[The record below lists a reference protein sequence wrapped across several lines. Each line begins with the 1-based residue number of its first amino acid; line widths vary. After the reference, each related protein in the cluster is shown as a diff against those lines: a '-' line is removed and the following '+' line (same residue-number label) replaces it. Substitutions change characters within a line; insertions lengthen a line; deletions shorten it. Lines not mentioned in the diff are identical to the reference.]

1 MNSLK
6 HAKLIDWL
14 RERLQQELPG
24 LSAQERMMGRVL
36 PMPDRI
42 PENARQGA
50 VLALLYP
57 AEDVLSLLLIRRTA
71 DGGAHS
77 GQIGFPGG
85 KAEEADADLIA
96 TALRE
101 AQEEVGLL
109 SCDVDIIGALSSLYI
124 PVSNYNVHPFVGYT
138 QRKPDYILS
147 AAEVDEV
154 IEVPVAELFHPERI
168 TKVVVTSPADK
179 SFIRKVPAYKLLD
192 ETVIWG
198 ATAMMISELQMLL
211 EEYEEEL

>member
-1 MNSLK
+1 MEQLVHWLK
-6 HAKLIDWL
+6 
-14 RERLQQELPG
+14 ERLKQPLPG
-24 LSAQERMMGRVL
+24 KEAQERMTGRVL
-36 PMPDRI
+36 PMPDEI

-57 AEDVLSLLLIRRTA
+57 VNGVLSLLLIRRTA

-85 KAEEADADLIA
+85 KAEQTDADLLA

-109 SCDVDIIGALSSLYI
+109 SCDVDIIGGLSSLYI
-124 PVSNYNVHPFVGYT
+124 PVSNFNVHPFVGYT
-138 QRKPDYILS
+138 GKRPDYILS
-147 AAEVDEV
+147 A
-154 IEVPVAELFHPERI
+154 IEVESVLEVPITELFHPERV

-179 SFIRKVPAYKLLD
+179 GFIRKVPAYKLED
-192 ETVIWG
+192 ETIIWG

-211 EEYEEEL
+211 EEYEASKA

>member
-1 MNSLK
+1 LEQLVNWLK
-6 HAKLIDWL
+6 
-14 RERLQQELPG
+14 ERLKQPLPG
-24 LSAQERMMGRVL
+24 KEAQERMTGRVL
-36 PMPDRI
+36 PMPDEI

-57 AEDVLSLLLIRRTA
+57 VNGVLSLLLIRRTA

-85 KAEEADADLIA
+85 KAEKTDADLVA

-109 SCDVDIIGALSSLYI
+109 SCDVDIIGGLSSLYI
-124 PVSNYNVHPFVGYT
+124 PVSNFNVHPFVGYT
-138 QRKPDYILS
+138 EKKPDYILS
-147 AAEVDEV
+147 AIEVESIV
-154 IEVPVAELFHPERI
+154 EVPVAELFHPERI

-179 SFIRKVPAYKLLD
+179 SFVRKVPAYKLED
-192 ETVIWG
+192 ETIIWG
-198 ATAMMISELQMLL
+198 ATAMMISELQILL
-211 EEYEEEL
+211 EEYEKK

>member
-1 MNSLK
+1 MT
-6 HAKLIDWL
+6 
-14 RERLQQELPG
+14 
-24 LSAQERMMGRVL
+24 GRVL
-36 PMPDRI
+36 PMPDEV
-42 PENARQGA
+42 PGNARQGA

-57 AEDVLSLLLIRRTA
+57 VDGVLSLLLIRRTA

-85 KAEEADADLIA
+85 KAEQTDADLLA

-124 PVSNYNVHPFVGYT
+124 PVSNFNVHPFVGYT
-138 QRKPDYILS
+138 ETKPNYILS
-147 AAEVDEV
+147 AVEVESV
-154 IEVPVAELFHPERI
+154 LEVPIAELFHPERV

-179 SFIRKVPAYKLLD
+179 SFIRKVPAYKLED
-192 ETVIWG
+192 ETIIWG

-211 EEYEEEL
+211 EEYEASKA

>member
-1 MNSLK
+1 MK
-6 HAKLIDWL
+6 
-14 RERLQQELPG
+14 ERLKEELPG
-24 LSAQERMMGRVL
+24 KEAQERMTGRVL
-36 PMPDRI
+36 PMPDEI

-57 AEDVLSLLLIRRTA
+57 IDNVLNILFIRRTA

-85 KAEEADADLIA
+85 KAEKTDADLLA

-109 SCDVDIIGALSSLYI
+109 SCDVDVIGALSSLYI
-124 PVSNYNVHPFVGYT
+124 PVSNFNVHPFIGYT
-138 QRKPDYILS
+138 TTRPDYILS
-147 AAEVDEV
+147 AIEVDSIV
-154 IEVPVAELFHPERI
+154 EVPVAELFHPKRI

-179 SFIRKVPAYKLLD
+179 SFIRKVPAYKLED
-192 ETVIWG
+192 ETIIWG
-198 ATAMMISELQMLL
+198 ATAMMISELQILL
-211 EEYEEEL
+211 EEYEGA

>member
-1 MNSLK
+1 MEQLVHWLK
-6 HAKLIDWL
+6 
-14 RERLQQELPG
+14 ERLKQPLPG
-24 LSAQERMMGRVL
+24 KEAQERMTGRVL
-36 PMPDRI
+36 PMPDEI
-42 PENARQGA
+42 PGNARQGA

-57 AEDVLSLLLIRRTA
+57 VDGVLSLLLIRRTA

-85 KAEEADADLIA
+85 KAEQTDADLLA

-109 SCDVDIIGALSSLYI
+109 SCDVDIIGGLSSLYI
-124 PVSNYNVHPFVGYT
+124 PVSNFNVHPFVGYT
-138 QRKPDYILS
+138 ETKPDYILS
-147 AAEVDEV
+147 AVEVESV
-154 IEVPVAELFHPERI
+154 LEVPIAELFHPERV

-179 SFIRKVPAYKLLD
+179 SFIRKVPAYKLED
-192 ETVIWG
+192 ETIIWG

-211 EEYEEEL
+211 EEYEASKV

>member
-1 MNSLK
+1 MEQLIYWLK
-6 HAKLIDWL
+6 
-14 RERLQQELPG
+14 ERLQKELPG
-24 LSAQERMMGRVL
+24 KQAQERMTGRVL
-36 PMPDRI
+36 PMPDEI
-42 PENARQGA
+42 PENARQGG

-57 AEDVLSLLLIRRTA
+57 IDNILNILFIRRTA

-85 KAEEADADLIA
+85 KAEKTDADLLA

-124 PVSNYNVHPFVGYT
+124 PVSNFNVHPFVGYT
-138 QRKPDYILS
+138 QRRPDYILS
-147 AAEVDEV
+147 AAEVESV
-154 IEVPVAELFHPERI
+154 VEVPVVELFHPERI

-179 SFIRKVPAYKLLD
+179 TFIRKVPAYKLED
-192 ETVIWG
+192 ETIIWG

-211 EEYEEEL
+211 EEYGEKG

>member
-1 MNSLK
+1 MEQLVSWLK
-6 HAKLIDWL
+6 
-14 RERLQQELPG
+14 ERLKQELPG
-24 LSAQERMMGRVL
+24 KEAQERMTGRVL
-36 PMPDRI
+36 PMPDEI

-50 VLALLYP
+50 VLVLLYP
-57 AEDVLSLLLIRRTA
+57 VDDMLSLLLIRRTS

-77 GQIGFPGG
+77 GQIAFPGG
-85 KAEEADADLIA
+85 KAEHTDADLIA

-124 PVSNYNVHPFVGYT
+124 PVSNFNVHPFVGYT
-138 QRKPDYILS
+138 EARPDYILS
-147 AAEVDEV
+147 A
-154 IEVPVAELFHPERI
+154 IEVESVLEIPIAELFHPERI

-179 SFIRKVPAYKLLD
+179 SFIRKVPAYKLD
-192 ETVIWG
+192 DDTIIWG

-211 EEYEEEL
+211 EEYENG

>member
-1 MNSLK
+1 MEQLIHWLK
-6 HAKLIDWL
+6 
-14 RERLQQELPG
+14 ERLKEELPG
-24 LSAQERMMGRVL
+24 KEAQERMTGRVL
-36 PMPDRI
+36 PMPDEI

-57 AEDVLSLLLIRRTA
+57 IDNVLNILFIRRTA

-85 KAEEADADLIA
+85 KAEKTDADLLA

-109 SCDVDIIGALSSLYI
+109 SCDVDIIGALSTLYI
-124 PVSNYNVHPFVGYT
+124 PVSNFNVHPFIGYT
-138 QRKPDYILS
+138 ATRPDYILS
-147 AAEVDEV
+147 AIEVDSIV
-154 IEVPVAELFHPERI
+154 EVPVAELFHPERI

-179 SFIRKVPAYKLLD
+179 SFIRKVPAYKLED
-192 ETVIWG
+192 ETIIWG
-198 ATAMMISELQMLL
+198 ATAMMISELQILL
-211 EEYEEEL
+211 EEYEKKD

>member
-1 MNSLK
+1 MEQLIYWLK
-6 HAKLIDWL
+6 
-14 RERLQQELPG
+14 ERLQKELPG
-24 LSAQERMMGRVL
+24 KEAQERMTGRVL
-36 PMPDRI
+36 PMPDEI

-57 AEDVLSLLLIRRTA
+57 IESIPNILFIRRTV
-71 DGGAHS
+71 DGGAHG
-77 GQIGFPGG
+77 GQIAFPGG
-85 KAEEADADLIA
+85 KAEETDDDLIA

-124 PVSNYNVHPFVGYT
+124 PVSNFNVHPFIGYT
-138 QRKPDYILS
+138 TQRPDYILS
-147 AAEVDEV
+147 AAEVDSV
-154 IEVPVAELFHPERI
+154 VEVPVAELFHPQRI

-179 SFIRKVPAYKLLD
+179 SFIRKVPAYKLED
-192 ETVIWG
+192 ETIIWG

-211 EEYEEEL
+211 EEYEADD

>member
-1 MNSLK
+1 MEQLVYWLK
-6 HAKLIDWL
+6 
-14 RERLQQELPG
+14 ERLKQPLPG
-24 LSAQERMMGRVL
+24 KEAQERMTGRVL
-36 PMPDRI
+36 PMPDEI

-57 AEDVLSLLLIRRTA
+57 VNGVLSLLLIRRTD

-85 KAEEADADLIA
+85 KAEKTDADLLA

-109 SCDVDIIGALSSLYI
+109 SFNIDIIGGLSSLYI
-124 PVSNYNVHPFVGYT
+124 PVSNFNVHPFVGYAEK
-138 QRKPDYILS
+138 KPDYILS
-147 AAEVDEV
+147 PVEVESV
-154 IEVPVAELFHPERI
+154 LEVPISELFHPERI

-179 SFIRKVPAYKLLD
+179 TFVRKVPAYKLED
-192 ETVIWG
+192 ETIIWG

-211 EEYEEEL
+211 EEYEKK